1 MALSALSH
9 EGRGP
14 EIAMPMRARRV
25 LNARQATMACR
36 NMERDLAKS
45 DEPIRWAIWTENPV
59 AQADRIPQK
68 SHVDVET
75 RPMAADASA
84 PRLPTIDASMYCMA
98 MAEIWATIAG
108 KLKSA
113 VS

>member
-14 EIAMPMRARRV
+14 EIAIPIRARRV

-36 NMERDLAKS
+36 NMDRDFTKS
-45 DEPIRWAIWTENPV
+45 DAPIRWAIWTEKPV
-59 AQADRIPQK
+59 AQADRLPQM
-68 SHVDVET
+68 SHVDVES
-75 RPMAADASA
+75 RPLAADASA

-98 MAEIWATIAG
+98 MAEIGATIAG

-113 VS
+113 VN